1 MKKDFSHIK
10 EFLYEKE
17 RQLSPYAAK
26 SFNSKG
32 RREKEEPCPFRTDF
46 QRDRDRILHSKA
58 FRRLKSKT
66 QVFYAPTNDHLR
78 TRLTHTLEVAQ
89 IARTITKILNL
100 NDDLAEAIALGHDL
114 GHTPFGHSGE
124 EALDLVVEGGFKHN
138 KHSVRVAQEIEKLN
152 LTYETVD
159 GILNHTGGI
168 SPQTDGIAPQTLEG
182 QVVRICDKLAYLTH
196 DIEDAII
203 EGIIKKEDLPDEFT
217 VFFGGSKNNMI
228 RRIIEDIYVNSLNQD
243 RIRMSENCVKFLNNL
258 RAWMF
263 KNVYLSDKTK
273 CEEKYIKEIVV
284 NLFNYYKNL
293 QSEQFAIDYVAGMS
307 DEFAL
312 KEYEELIK
320 KQYV

>member
-1 MKKDFSHIK
+1 MKNDFSQIK

-32 RREKEEPCPFRTDF
+32 RLEKEEPCPFRTDF
-46 QRDRDRILHSKA
+46 QRDRDRILHCKA
-58 FRRLKSKT
+58 FRRLKRKT
-66 QVFYAPTNDHLR
+66 QVFYAPQDDHLR

-124 EALDLVVEGGFKHN
+124 EALNSVVEGGFKHN
-138 KHSVRVAQEIEKLN
+138 RHSVRVAQEIEKLN
-152 LTYETVD
+152 LVHETVD
-159 GILNHTGGI
+159 GILHHTGEI
-168 SPQTDGIAPQTLEG
+168 LPQTLEG
-182 QVVRICDKLAYLTH
+182 QVVKICDRLAYITH
-196 DIEDAII
+196 DIEDALRAN
-203 EGIIKKEDLPDEFT
+203 IIKYEDLPEEFT
-217 VFFGGSKNNMI
+217 VFFGGSKNSMLKK
-228 RRIIEDIYVNSLNQD
+228 IIGDIYLNSLNQD
-243 RIRMSENCVKFLNNL
+243 RVRMGEDCVKFLNNL
-258 RAWMF
+258 RSWMF

-273 CEEKYIKEIVV
+273 CEEKYIKEVVV

-293 QSEQFAIDYVAGMS
+293 QGEQFAIDYVAGMS

-312 KEYEELIK
+312 KEYGELIK